1 MQTKT
6 QTQAKPETETK
17 AKPTAK
23 AKPEAKAAANPK
35 AEKPVVTH
43 AHRDAGVSETHY
55 TGLSGYL
62 NANRKTAVKLPNYT
76 RTIAQLTPRT
86 LGCFAAI
93 RETYGTK
100 PFPARG
106 LDNAIVAMLA
116 TSGLIARV
124 NGTGADTTDANGVAT
139 LADAADNAL
148 RFKLTK
154 AGTEHGKAKA

>member
-1 MQTKT
+1 MQT
-6 QTQAKPETETK
+6 QTKAKATETK
-17 AKPTAK
+17 AKPAR
-23 AKPEAKAAANPK
+23 KPAAPKAAAKPK

-43 AHRDAGVSETHY
+43 AHRDAGVSEKHY

-62 NANRKTAVKLPNYT
+62 NANRKAAVKLPNYP

-93 RETYGTK
+93 RETYGDK
-100 PFPARG
+100 PFNARG

-116 TSGLIARV
+116 NAGLIARV
-124 NGTGADTTDANGVAT
+124 TGTGSDTTDANGVAT

-154 AGTEHGKAKA
+154 AGNEHGKAKA